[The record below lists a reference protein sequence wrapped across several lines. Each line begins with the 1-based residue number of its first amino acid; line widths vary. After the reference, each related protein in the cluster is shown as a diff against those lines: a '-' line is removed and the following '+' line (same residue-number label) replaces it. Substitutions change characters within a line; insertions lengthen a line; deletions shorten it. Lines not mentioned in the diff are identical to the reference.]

1 MTKNTLIGVNVGFER
16 TVRVT
21 GYLTRTE
28 RMNHGKQCEVHDRVK
43 HSCDGTHQHLKAA

>member
-1 MTKNTLIGVNVGFER
+1 MTHDTLIGTGVGFER

-43 HSCDGTHQHLKAA
+43 HCCKKQDRILSAA